1 MSGIKKL
8 AGQTLWYGASSVL
21 AKMLNFLLTPILTYL
36 MVDNKGMSEFGDFS
50 LLYAWIA
57 VANVVFT
64 YGLETGYFR
73 YSNQPGV
80 EAKSLFNTGFASHV
94 VSTMILCGVLL
105 YFNAPISR
113 FLEISKLPQVV
124 IITILIIGFDTLAT
138 IPFAK
143 LRQENKPR
151 KYAFIKVFG
160 VAINIFLV
168 LLLLYVLPKYFADSS
183 SSFIKWILGQNR
195 VTLLVLANLLQSA
208 FVFILLYAEW
218 RQFKF
223 EFNSKLWRTVMSYSM
238 PLIIIGLAGMINE
251 VMDRQF
257 LLSLLPHSVTEN
269 KQIVGIYSA
278 NYKIS
283 IFITMFIQA
292 FRMAGE
298 PFFFKQKNAQN
309 APFIY
314 AKVMKWFVL
323 VLCIAFLFTALYLH
337 VWQYM
342 ISKNYRTGLYIVPY
356 LLLANVFLGIYY
368 NLSVWYKITDKMY
381 WGIIITLIGAVVTLA
396 GNYFF
401 IPKYEMYAAS
411 ITTMVCYGLMV
422 YLAYKIGQ
430 KYYPIPYAWKKL
442 TAYIVISLL
451 VFLLCQ
457 LINSYMDRFWIKTF
471 ISTIFML
478 AFLLFV
484 ANIEK
489 KELQKLPFIGRFLK

>member
-36 MVDNKGMSEFGDFS
+36 MVDNKGLSEFGDFS

-64 YGLETGYFR
+64 YGLETGFFR
-73 YSNQPGV
+73 YCNQK
-80 EAKSLFNTGFASHV
+80 EINAKTLFNTGFASHII
-94 VSTMILCGVLL
+94 TTILLCSVLI

-113 FLEISKLPQVV
+113 ILEIEKLPQVV
-124 IITILIIGFDTLAT
+124 IITILIIGFDTLASL
-138 IPFAK
+138 PFAK

-151 KYAFIKVFG
+151 KYAFIKVMG
-160 VAINIFLV
+160 VVINIILV
-168 LLLLYVLPKYFADSS
+168 LIFIYFIPKYFTDSS
-183 SSFIKWILGQNR
+183 SSIIKWILNQNR
-195 VTLLVLANLLQSA
+195 VTLLVLANVLQST
-208 FVFILLYAEW
+208 FVFILLFPEW
-218 RQFKF
+218 KQFKF
-223 EFNSKLWRTVMSYSM
+223 EFDIKLWRKVMNYST

-257 LLSLLPHSVTEN
+257 LLSLLPHSVAEN
-269 KQIVGIYSA
+269 KAIVGIYSA

-298 PFFFKQKNAQN
+298 PFFFKQKNEQN

-323 VLCIAFLFTALYLH
+323 VLCVAFLFTALYLH
-337 VWQYM
+337 VWKYM
-342 ISKNYRTGLYIVPY
+342 IGKEYRVGLYIVPY
-356 LLLANVFLGIYY
+356 LLMANVFLGIYY

-381 WGIIITLIGAVVTLA
+381 WGIIITVIGAIITLI

-401 IPKYEMYAAS
+401 IPYFEMYAAS
-411 ITTMVCYGLMV
+411 ITTLVCYGIMV
-422 YLAYKIGQ
+422 ILAYKIGQ

-442 TAYIVISLL
+442 TAYIVIALFT
-451 VFLLCQ
+451 FLLNH
-457 LINSYMDRFWIKTF
+457 LIISFIDHFWIKTVIASF
-471 ISTIFML
+471 FML
-478 AFLLFV
+478 GFLLFV
-484 ANIEK
+484 LNIEK
-489 KELQKLPFIGRFLK
+489 KEIKKFPFIGKLIK